1 MSERNSLYRSSD
13 PDGGGSVVVG
23 RSATGIR
30 SYGSVNSSN
39 DAPDD
44 NEEDNASTT
53 TTTSSGMGGT
63 NQYNRNSHEM
73 RSTMPVI
80 QKMGFGL
87 GHVYNDLCA
96 GVWFSYTLV
105 FLKGVLQIPGTEAGA
120 LVWWGQ
126 VVDAISTPI
135 CGIITDRYSTKRRWH
150 IVGTFLVVLSFPAI
164 FSICPYCDEAPSYW
178 PPLYYAIVV
187 AIFQFAWPLVQI
199 ANLAMIPELSRTQRD
214 RMDLTSI
221 RYAASVIS
229 SVIVYIVTW
238 LIIRSKNV
246 DEKNIGPA
254 DWFRFRVSGCGY
266 SPFKDDY

>member
-1 MSERNSLYRSSD
+1 MADERSSIRSGD
-13 PDGGGSVVVG
+13 TISGGG
-23 RSATGIR
+23 GILTAGGPR
-30 SYGSVNSSN
+30 TSYGSVASASATHSN
-39 DAPDD
+39 DT
-44 NEEDNASTT
+44 NSEDSASTA
-53 TTTSSGMGGT
+53 SMGGT
-63 NQYNRNSHEM
+63 SQSARLSEQ
-73 RSTMPVI
+73 RSTMPAI

-105 FLKGVLQIPGTEAGA
+105 FLKGVLQIPGPEAGA

-150 IVGTFLVVLSFPAI
+150 VVGTFLVVISFPAI
-164 FSICPYCDEAPSYW
+164 FSTCPYCEEAPSYW

-199 ANLAMIPELSRTQRD
+199 ANLAMIPELSRTQKD

-221 RYAASVIS
+221 RYAASVVS

-246 DEKNIGPA
+246 DEKNIGPS
-254 DWFRFRVSGCGY
+254 DWFRFRVSTKIGELSDWLKITLY
-266 SPFKDDY
+266 

>member
-1 MSERNSLYRSSD
+1 MSSAVDGSRR
-13 PDGGGSVVVG
+13 GGGG
-23 RSATGIR
+23 AAR
-30 SYGSVNSSN
+30 SYGTVNNS
-39 DAPDD
+39 ATD
-44 NEEDNASTT
+44 NATDEEDSSS
-53 TTTSSGMGGT
+53 TSSMGGGAA
-63 NQYNRNSHEM
+63 NAYGRSPSEM
-73 RSTMPVI
+73 RSTMPLM
-80 QKMGFGL
+80 QKTGFGL

-135 CGIITDRYSTKRRWH
+135 CGIITDRYSSKRKWH
-150 IVGTFLVVLSFPAI
+150 ILGTFLVVLSFPAI
-164 FSICPYCDEAPSYW
+164 FSMCPFCEEAPSYW
-178 PPLYYAIVV
+178 PPIYYAIVV

-199 ANLAMIPELSRTQRD
+199 SNLAMIPELSRTQKD

-221 RYAASVIS
+221 RYAASVVS
-229 SVIVYIVTW
+229 SVIVYMVTW

-254 DWFRFRVSGCGY
+254 DWFRFRVS
-266 SPFKDDY
+266 SSSERVDI

>member
-1 MSERNSLYRSSD
+1 MSSAVDGSRR
-13 PDGGGSVVVG
+13 GGGG
-23 RSATGIR
+23 AAR
-30 SYGSVNSSN
+30 SYGTVNNS
-39 DAPDD
+39 ATD
-44 NEEDNASTT
+44 NATDEEDSSS
-53 TTTSSGMGGT
+53 TSSMGGGAA
-63 NQYNRNSHEM
+63 NAYGRSPNEM
-73 RSTMPVI
+73 RSTMPLI
-80 QKMGFGL
+80 QKTGFGL

-135 CGIITDRYSTKRRWH
+135 CGIITDRYSSKRKWH
-150 IVGTFLVVLSFPAI
+150 ILGTFLVVLSFPAI
-164 FSICPYCDEAPSYW
+164 FSMCPFCEEAPSYW
-178 PPLYYAIVV
+178 PPIYYAIVV

-199 ANLAMIPELSRTQRD
+199 SNLAMIPELSRTQKD

-221 RYAASVIS
+221 RYAASVVS
-229 SVIVYIVTW
+229 SVIVYMVTW

-254 DWFRFRVSGCGY
+254 DWFRFRVSGSSGRV
-266 SPFKDDY
+266 DI